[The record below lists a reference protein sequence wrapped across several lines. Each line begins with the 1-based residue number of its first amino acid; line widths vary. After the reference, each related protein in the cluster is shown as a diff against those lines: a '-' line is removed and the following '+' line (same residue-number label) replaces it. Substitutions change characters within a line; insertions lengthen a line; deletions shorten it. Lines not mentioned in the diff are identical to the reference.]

1 MALKYPIA
9 WRAFPPEDG
18 IYINKSM
25 PPQAVEEFLS
35 YIRKLSIQGSRW
47 DTLEHFKSYFS
58 ASTGSAH
65 YRSSSESWAES
76 DLVTSLDS
84 AAENAPLFIEAFHE
98 ACSSLKRRN
107 QDWWTPD
114 DEQINTTLNQHNVG
128 YRIQGIQLVS
138 LESSQPAVPVPS
150 APPTLEQTALD
161 IYQRSLARSEE
172 LLSQGHAREA
182 VQESLWLLE
191 TVSTAFKGL
200 ETESGTV
207 AGKYF
212 NHIVRDLRKLHPGT
226 TLDRTLEWVSSLHG
240 YLSSPGG
247 GGVRHGLDLNS
258 GVQLS
263 QNEGRL
269 YCNLIRSYL
278 GYLLA
283 EHAKFQAARNGK

>member
-1 MALKYPIA
+1 MALKYPTA
-9 WRAFPPEDG
+9 WRAFPPKDG
-18 IYINKSM
+18 VYINKSM
-25 PPQAVEEFLS
+25 PPKAVEELLG
-35 YIRKLSIQGSRW
+35 YIRRLSIQGSRW
-47 DTLEHFKSYFS
+47 NTLEHFKSYIS
-58 ASTGSAH
+58 ASIGNAH

-84 AAENAPLFIEAFHE
+84 AAENAPLLIEAFHE
-98 ACSSLKRRN
+98 ACASLKRN
-107 QDWWTPD
+107 NPDWWIPD
-114 DEQINTTLNQHNVG
+114 EELINTILNQNNVG
-128 YRIQGIQLVS
+128 YQIQGIQLVS
-138 LESSQPAVPVPS
+138 LESSQPAVPVPA

-161 IYQRSLARSEE
+161 IYQRSLNRSEE
-172 LLSQGHAREA
+172 LLSQGYAREA

-247 GGVRHGLDLNS
+247 GGVRHGLDLSS
-258 GVQLS
+258 GAQLS

-283 EHAKFQAARNGK
+283 EHARFRGARSGK

>member
-1 MALKYPIA
+1 MTLKYPIA
-9 WRAFPPEDG
+9 WRAFPPENG
-18 IYINKSM
+18 VYINKSM
-25 PPQAVEEFLS
+25 PPEAVEELLG

-47 DTLEHFKSYFS
+47 DIFEHFKSYIS
-58 ASTGSAH
+58 SSLGNPH

-84 AAENAPLFIEAFHE
+84 AAENAPLLIEAFHE
-98 ACSSLKRRN
+98 ACASLKRKN
-107 QDWWTPD
+107 PELWIPD
-114 DEQINTTLNQHNVG
+114 DELINTTLKKNNVG
-128 YRIQGIQLVS
+128 YRIQGTRLVS
-138 LESSQPAVPVPS
+138 LESSPPAIP
-150 APPTLEQTALD
+150 APAAPATLEQTALD
-161 IYQRSLARSEE
+161 IYQRSLTRSEE

-247 GGVRHGLDLNS
+247 GGVRHGLDLSS

-263 QNEGRL
+263 PNEGRL

-283 EHAKFQAARNGK
+283 EHGTFQGARSGK